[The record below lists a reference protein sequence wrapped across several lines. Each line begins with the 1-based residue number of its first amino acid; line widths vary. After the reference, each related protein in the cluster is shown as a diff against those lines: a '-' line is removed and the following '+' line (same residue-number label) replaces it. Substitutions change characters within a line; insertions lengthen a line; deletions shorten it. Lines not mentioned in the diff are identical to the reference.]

1 MRNLVVCSNGD
12 ETTDESVRLAASF
25 AAGDGTVVAVL
36 VLSGSLVD
44 KALPPS
50 EAGRVRRAAENEAK
64 GRLASQAVRAA
75 GEVDLHAVV
84 VFGDVVSDTLLVA
97 RNLGADGVVISAD
110 SPDLEAMIIQCPV
123 PVVVVPGSGS
133 G

>member
-1 MRNLVVCSNGD
+1 MVCANGD
-12 ETTDESVRLAASF
+12 ETTDESVRLAVAI
-25 AAGDGTVVAVL
+25 AAGDGSVVVVS

-44 KALPPS
+44 KSLPPS

-64 GRLASQAVRAA
+64 ARLAAQTVRAV
-75 GEVDLHAVV
+75 GEVDIHVIV

-97 RNLGADGVVISAD
+97 RNLWADGLVISAD
-110 SPDLEAMIIQCPV
+110 SPDLEAMITQCPV
-123 PVVVVPGSGS
+123 PVVVVPQSGF

>member
-1 MRNLVVCSNGD
+1 MVCSNGD
-12 ETTDESVRLAASF
+12 ETTDESVRLAAAL
-25 AAGDGTVVAVL
+25 AAGDGSVVAVA

-44 KALPPS
+44 KSLPPA
-50 EAGRVRRAAENEAK
+50 EAGRVRRAAENETK
-64 GRLASQAVRAA
+64 TSLASQGGRAA
-75 GEVDLHAVV
+75 GEVDFHAVV

-110 SPDLEAMIIQCPV
+110 SPYLEALIAQCPV
-123 PVVVVPGSGS
+123 PVVVVPRSGL